1 MPDIAT
7 PLVQFSP
14 VLEKEVHNVLKK
26 TAQKT
31 WKLDPLPVLLF
42 YENID
47 LLPALTNIINRSLL
61 SGEFPS
67 KFKKKLQLSSHYSQR
82 PAFIPSK

>member
-14 VLEKEVHNVLKK
+14 VSEKDAHNIVKK

-31 WKLDPLPVLLF
+31 FELDPLPTALLN
-42 YENID
+42 ENVD
-47 LLPALTNIINRSLL
+47 LLPAPTNIINRSLL
-61 SGEFPS
+61 SGEVPS
-67 KFKKKLQLSSHYSQR
+67 KFKNAVVKLLLEK
-82 PAFIPSK
+82 P